1 MDPTILSSY
10 SQLLHSLGAFHIHN
24 PSDFPALEDALN
36 DLSRELVTNKTLRIQ
51 LGSQQPSI
59 WAPLHELWNQVTHAQ
74 SAGVDTDD
82 QSSQL
87 LVKLAKFTRNLI
99 ADVPHNQ
106 KNAFSLE
113 PQIRQLIYIHT
124 SWSRDTSG
132 TGSVTTRLLT
142 QTLANLVTGNQD
154 LLDQFWGVHMAI
166 PEEQSVLIRLLG
178 LRDLRSVVSALVLIL
193 NCVYDNSERG
203 HALVTTS
210 IGIRVCVSVLDR
222 LEDLSDVSELE
233 DKGKAFELGYAI
245 FAKLFQFG
253 FFPELYN
260 RMSMD
265 NEPVSPSQT
274 TLLKLLD
281 SFCHPAPTPFRDRD
295 DHLSNL
301 AGFLAPVFLL
311 QAKYAQRAIQQFIG
325 DASTHHSGRTDT
337 RGSAA
342 QGPDFALD
350 GRLAGVCVTLVLL
363 STTLSSI
370 LLAEREKDGG
380 GASTGPAGVVT
391 LTRLCHDTVCASRSP
406 TGSGFIEELLE
417 TLGLLDRFLPRVNVG
432 KIKSFSPN
440 GKEGVPGG
448 FGGGRSESADAAG
461 FPYLKRDLVRLLGI
475 LCHNC
480 KAIQD
485 RIRLCGGIPVVL
497 NLCVIDDRNPYL
509 REHALF
515 ALRNLLHNNPENQA
529 VVDTF
534 RAEENTWI

>member
-1 MDPTILSSY
+1 
-10 SQLLHSLGAFHIHN
+10 
-24 PSDFPALEDALN
+24 
-36 DLSRELVTNKTLRIQ
+36 
-51 LGSQQPSI
+51 
-59 WAPLHELWNQVTHAQ
+59 
-74 SAGVDTDD
+74 
-82 QSSQL
+82 
-87 LVKLAKFTRNLI
+87 
-99 ADVPHNQ
+99 
-106 KNAFSLE
+106 
-113 PQIRQLIYIHT
+113 
-124 SWSRDTSG
+124 
-132 TGSVTTRLLT
+132 
-142 QTLANLVTGNQD
+142 
-154 LLDQFWGVHMAI
+154 
-166 PEEQSVLIRLLG
+166 
-178 LRDLRSVVSALVLIL
+178 VVSALVLIL

-210 IGIRVCVSVLDR
+210 IGIRVCVSILDR
-222 LEDLSDVSELE
+222 LEGLSDVSELE
-233 DKGKAFELGYAI
+233 DEAKAFELGYAI
-245 FAKLFQFG
+245 FSKLFQFG

-281 SFCHPAPTPFRDRD
+281 SFCHATPTPFRDRD

-311 QAKYAQRAIQQFIG
+311 QAKYAQRTIQQFIG
-325 DASTHHSGRTDT
+325 DASTHHSGRTDI

-350 GRLAGVCVTLVLL
+350 GRFAGVCVALVLL

-391 LTRLCHDTVCASRSP
+391 LTRLCHDTISASRSP

-432 KIKSFSPN
+432 KITPYSPN
-440 GKEGVPGG
+440 GKEGVPGRL
-448 FGGGRSESADAAG
+448 GGGHSESAADAAG

-475 LCHNC
+475 LCHDC

-485 RIRLCGGIPVVL
+485 RIRMCGGIPVVL

-515 ALRNLLHNNPENQA
+515 ALRNLLHNHPENQA
-529 VVDTF
+529 IVDTF
-534 RAEENTWI
+534 RAEENTRT